1 MALSSNYAELLIMVA
16 REISLLTALRKP
28 DLKCHNTG
36 YLSTINSNEID
47 IESEAHMGALNL
59 IMSTS

>member
-28 DLKCHNTG
+28 DSKCQDTG

-47 IESEAHMGALNL
+47 VESEAHRSSVIL
-59 IMSTS
+59 